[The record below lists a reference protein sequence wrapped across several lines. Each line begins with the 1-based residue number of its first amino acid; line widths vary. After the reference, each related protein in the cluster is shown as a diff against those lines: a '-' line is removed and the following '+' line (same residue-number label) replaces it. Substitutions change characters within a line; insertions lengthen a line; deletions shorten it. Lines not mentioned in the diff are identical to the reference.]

1 MKYLL
6 LLFISTAVFSQSPI
20 IKIEIDSISSIDS
33 LSYRKFTIDYSIR
46 NISNNK
52 ISFFLNPERV
62 IASSG
67 GSMETS
73 VSGSLFQEKEE
84 LPMHSILSYTS
95 KSRELPEGFALI
107 KDEKEKN
114 RVLKKYLK
122 DVLDIDIED
131 EIEEVKKNTD
141 SIYRLKKSSERLMK
155 SIMTLEPF
163 DVKHY
168 TKTFYWNKKRY
179 HRVDEMEYYIN
190 ENSKCFLLLY
200 IVLLKEEY
208 KERMIESDY
217 KDLMKIPNFVKGWYT
232 SGKVEINFSE

>member
-6 LLFISTAVFSQSPI
+6 LLLISTTVFAQSPI
-20 IKIEIDSISSIDS
+20 IKIEIDSINSIDS
-33 LSYRKFTIDYSIR
+33 SSYRKFTIDYSIR

-52 ISFFLNPERV
+52 ISFFLNPKRV

-84 LPMHSILSYTS
+84 LPMHSILSYTTKS
-95 KSRELPEGFALI
+95 KELPEGFESI

-114 RVLKKYLK
+114 KVLRKYLK
-122 DVLDIDIED
+122 EVLDIDIDD

-141 SIYRLKKSSERLMK
+141 STYRLKRSSERLMK
-155 SIMTLEPF
+155 SIMTIEPF
-163 DVKHY
+163 DMKHY

-179 HRVDEMEYYIN
+179 HRVDEIEYYIN
-190 ENSKCFLLLY
+190 EKTKCYLLLY

-208 KERMIESDY
+208 KERITESDY
-217 KDLMKIPNFVKGWYT
+217 NDLMKIPNFVKGWYT
-232 SGKVEINFSE
+232 SSKVEIDFSE